1 MINHENRQKIYT
13 LFIILLFFSFLFSPI
28 LPISA
33 ENIHLYSDTTK
44 QHKTPFPQS
53 TASNET
59 YDYIIITTEELE
71 QSVEFFKNW
80 KNLIGFSVNVV
91 TVSWI
96 TSQYDGFDTAEQI
109 RSFLQEKYQEW
120 NIQFLLIV
128 GTGDL
133 VPWRYAY
140 QPLSDNL
147 AIPTDYY
154 YADLSSDWDSDN
166 DHVYAEY
173 GEDDLPDFTPELYV
187 GRIPVDDPELL
198 NQIFKRIIKYE
209 QNDENWKKNTLL
221 LGAITNF
228 ENEIGSG
235 NKKTDTAEL
244 MELLKKDIFES
255 SYFPT
260 TTLYEK
266 EGISSSDFQSDYDL
280 TAENVQDLINK
291 NDYGIITW
299 GSHGTPTNANRK
311 WWEAD
316 KNLNNLADFDELGN
330 ESFFTRMNAFLLPE
344 ERPPFVFSCSCSNA
358 KPEEPEN
365 LGATLVKYGAIGFIG
380 SSHYSYYTYGWDEK
394 EDGGTMSVTYY
405 FFKNFILQNKPA
417 GPSLYDSLSYCWDHE
432 DISVIDPNMYVFTLY
447 GDPSLSLTAYSSLSP
462 TSVPTKPLGEKSLK
476 PDVSYSFSTVS
487 DFADQDMLY
496 YVWDFGDGTKTS
508 PLGPYPAAEEITL
521 SHTYEVPGNYRI
533 KVKAVNMIG
542 DETVWSDPLL
552 VTVSGPVIRVEKI
565 SGGFLKVNAVV
576 KNVGDQDASNIDWSI
591 SFQGG
596 LILLGKHSTG
606 TVSTLAVGEKT
617 TIISKAVYG
626 LGFPSVITVDAGISQ
641 GSSDVEV
648 QSADIMLSLIR
659 IT

>member
-1 MINHENRQKIYT
+1 MINHQNRQKIYT
-13 LFIILLFFSFLFSPI
+13 LFIILLFFSFLFTPI
-28 LPISA
+28 LSISA
-33 ENIHLYSDTTK
+33 EKIPLPSDTTN
-44 QHKTPFPQS
+44 QHQTPFPQS
-53 TASNET
+53 TASNES
-59 YDYIIITTEELE
+59 YDYIIITTEELK

-80 KNLIGFSVNVV
+80 KDLIGFSVNVV

-96 TSQYDGFDTAEQI
+96 TSQYDGYDTAEKI

-133 VPWRYAY
+133 VPWRYTY

-154 YADLSSDWDSDN
+154 YADLSSDWDSDRDN
-166 DHVYAEY
+166 VYAEF
-173 GEDDLPDFTPELYV
+173 GEDDWPDFTPEIYV

-198 NQIFKRIIKYE
+198 KQIFKRIIRYE
-209 QNDENWKKNTLL
+209 QNDETWKKNTLL

-244 MELLKKDIFES
+244 MELLKNNIFAS

-266 EGISSSDFQSDYDL
+266 EGIVPSKFQSDYEL
-280 TAENVQDLINK
+280 TAENVQDLINE

-311 WWEAD
+311 WWESD

-330 ESFFTRMNAFLLPE
+330 ESFFTRMNAFLFPE

-365 LGATLVKYGAIGFIG
+365 LGATLVKYGSIGFIG
-380 SSHYSYYTYGWDEK
+380 STHYSYYTYGWDGK
-394 EDGGTMSVTYY
+394 DDGGTMSVTYY
-405 FFKNFILQNKPA
+405 FFKNFILQDKPA
-417 GPSLYDSLSYCWDHE
+417 GVALYDSLSYCWDDE
-432 DISVIDPNMYVFTLY
+432 DISIIDPNMYVFTLY
-447 GDPSLSLTAYSSLSP
+447 GDPSLSLTAHSSLLP
-462 TSVPTKPLGEKSLK
+462 TSVPTKPFGEKSLK

-487 DFADQDMLY
+487 DFADQDILY
-496 YVWDFGDGTKTS
+496 YVWDFGDGTITS
-508 PLGPYPAAEEITL
+508 PLGPYPAGEEISL

-552 VTVSGPVIRVEKI
+552 VKVSGPVIRVEEI
-565 SGGFLKVNAVV
+565 SGGFLKVNAVI

-626 LGFPSVITVDAGISQ
+626 LGFPSVITVDAGISK

-648 QSADIMLSLIR
+648 QSADIMLSIIR